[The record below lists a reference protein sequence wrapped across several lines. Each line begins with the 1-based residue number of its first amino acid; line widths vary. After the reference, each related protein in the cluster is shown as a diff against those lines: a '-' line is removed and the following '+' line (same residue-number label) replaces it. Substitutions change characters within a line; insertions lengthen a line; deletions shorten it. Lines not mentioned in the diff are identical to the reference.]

1 MINDLVDYY
10 PDLLFQEETYLKGKN
25 MTAKELSQKVGI
37 TEANLSLLRTG
48 NVKGVRFNTLN
59 KICYYLECDVNDI
72 LYFDGGLDDE

>member
-1 MINDLVDYY
+1 MAIKVDL
-10 PDLLFQEETYLKGKN
+10 ETILKEKN

>member
-1 MINDLVDYY
+1 MAIKVDL
-10 PDLLFQEETYLKGKN
+10 ETILKEKN

-72 LYFDGGLDDE
+72 LYFDGGHRDE

>member
-1 MINDLVDYY
+1 MAIKVDL
-10 PDLLFQEETYLKGKN
+10 ETILKEKN

-37 TEANLSLLRTG
+37 TESNLSLLRTG